1 MSTPVIGRN
10 ATIKMGTTV
19 IGYAQGVT
27 GSINVDK
34 IEDFVLN
41 SDKAAI
47 LAAGNKHFKI
57 SVDKMWV
64 DNTYA
69 TQILGGTAVDFEIG
83 PAGTTTGKVKYTIKN
98 VILEVM
104 DFKADQKGIVTEK
117 ISGIGNDFVIGTY

>member
-1 MSTPVIGRN
+1 MSLPVIGRN
-10 ATIKMGTTV
+10 AVIKMGTTV
-19 IGYAQGVT
+19 IGYATGVT

-98 VILEVM
+98 VILEVL

>member
-10 ATIKMGTTV
+10 AVIKMGTTV
-19 IGYAQGVT
+19 VGYATGVT
-27 GSINVDK
+27 SSINVDK

-69 TQILGGTAVDFEIG
+69 TQILTGTAVDFEIG

>member
-10 ATIKMGTTV
+10 AVIKMGTTV
-19 IGYAQGVT
+19 VGYATGVT
-27 GSINVDK
+27 SSINVDK

-69 TQILGGTAVDFEIG
+69 TQILTGTAVDFEIG
-83 PAGTTTGKVKYTIKN
+83 PAGTTTGQVKYTIKN

>member
-1 MSTPVIGRN
+1 MSLPVIGRN
-10 ATIKMGTTV
+10 AVIKMGTTV
-19 IGYAQGVT
+19 IGYATGVT

>member
-1 MSTPVIGRN
+1 MSLPVIGRN
-10 ATIKMGTTV
+10 AVIKMGTTV
-19 IGYAQGVT
+19 IGYATGVT

-47 LAAGNKHFKI
+47 LAAGNKHLKI

-64 DNTYA
+64 DNTYV

-117 ISGIGNDFVIGTY
+117 ISGTGNDFTIGTY

>member
-10 ATIKMGTTV
+10 AVIKMGTTV
-19 IGYAQGVT
+19 IGYATGVT
-27 GSINVDK
+27 SSINVDK
-34 IEDFVLN
+34 IEEFALN

-69 TQILGGTAVDFEIG
+69 TQILTGTAVDFEIG